1 MTAIENAKKFFEACD
16 AAEGWSAC
24 KDYVAD
30 GASFVAQSEPIADIN
45 TVEAYCEWMAGFGTV
60 TVPGET
66 YDMHTTSYDEETNT
80 ALLGRGN
87 HWADC
92 DICSSTW
99 RKHGSE
105 RDGSKNGYRFGQAGI
120 R

>member
-60 TVPGET
+60 TVPGAT
-66 YDMHTTSYDEETNT
+66 
-80 ALLGRGN
+80 
-87 HWADC
+87 
-92 DICSSTW
+92 
-99 RKHGSE
+99 GSMSGFLA
-105 RDGSKNGYRFGQAGI
+105 RSLR
-120 R
+120 